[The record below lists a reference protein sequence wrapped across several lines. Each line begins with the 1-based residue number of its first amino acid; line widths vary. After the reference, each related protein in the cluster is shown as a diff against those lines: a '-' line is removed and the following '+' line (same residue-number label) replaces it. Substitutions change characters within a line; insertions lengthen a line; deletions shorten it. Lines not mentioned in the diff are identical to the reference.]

1 MVLTAALARVRQIL
15 RIGAAFVRMG
25 FLLEISYPLAFILS
39 QNQMFVPLFT
49 YYFVDRL
56 VETQGASVGRDYFTF
71 VVIAVCVT
79 RVLVAALND
88 LSYELDQV
96 IQQGRLE
103 MLLVE
108 PIPWRYLPF
117 GLVQW
122 PMIMRL
128 CTMAVVV
135 VASIPLGADYRL
147 TGFPAALL
155 VTLVGAAAS
164 LAIEMIAM
172 SVKVISKRSDPILS
186 LYSIAGNVL
195 SGVFFPVTLLPGP
208 FRVLSALL
216 PQTYAIA
223 GARAA
228 LMPAGADIPGTGV
241 LGSILA
247 LTAFCA
253 VLFPFALWLL
263 GRSFESARRI
273 GVLAGY

>member
-1 MVLTAALARVRQIL
+1 MLRRVGRIL
-15 RIGAAFVRMG
+15 RIGWAFVRMG
-25 FLLEISYPLAFILS
+25 FLLEISYPLAFLLS
-39 QNQMFVPLFT
+39 QYQMFVPILT

-56 VETQGASVGRDYFTF
+56 VENQGASVGGDYFTF

-88 LSYELDQV
+88 LSQELDGV

-117 GLVQW
+117 ALVQW

-128 CTMAVVV
+128 CTVVIV
-135 VASIPLGADYRL
+135 VAVSIPLGAQYSFP
-147 TGFPAALL
+147 GFPAALL
-155 VTLVGAAAS
+155 ITLLGAAAS
-164 LAIEMIAM
+164 LAIETIAM

-195 SGVFFPVTLLPGP
+195 SGVFFPVTLLPRP
-208 FRVLSALL
+208 LRMLSALL

-223 GARAA
+223 GARAV
-228 LMPAGADIPGTGV
+228 LMPGGSELPGPSGIE
-241 LGSILA
+241 SSLA
-247 LTAFCA
+247 LLVFCA
-253 VLFPFALWLL
+253 VLFPVSLWLL
-263 GRSFESARRI
+263 GRAFESARRI